1 MGPLSWEEHRLLV
14 TESLLD
20 LKEDMKEVRKAQEQI
35 RQEIIMLKVKSSLWG
50 GLAGTVPAIVVGV
63 MAWLKT

>member
-1 MGPLSWEEHRLLV
+1 MGPRSWEEHRLLV
-14 TESLLD
+14 TESLIE
-20 LKEDMKEVRKAQEQI
+20 LKDDMKEVRKAQEQI